1 MSATRPP
8 WAQATAQ
15 QAPKTPPQG
24 ARATVELSYVA
35 AFVAVELLGLIDPLI
50 TALGHAILVAALVNH
65 YILAER
71 DQRQPLLLALAVAC
85 LYRLLAFTPLP
96 AIDFT
101 NHLVLVGAPM
111 LLATVLALRHLHG
124 PGVRAVGEALRPSK
138 PLWQLLVAV
147 SGIPLSFV
155 AYQLLKP
162 GFVVTFSGS
171 GQRHAAAVAGVVI
184 ALVVFSGFGEELLF
198 RVLLHGEAGTSFG
211 PAALYVSSAVFGAAY
226 IGTRSIPFVLLV
238 VAIGAFFGW
247 CYERTGSILGA
258 TVAHSLISVGVFVVW
273 PSLGHLPHLL

>member
-1 MSATRPP
+1 MVSSLTRDTYSFL
-8 WAQATAQ
+8 A
-15 QAPKTPPQG
+15 
-24 ARATVELSYVA
+24 SHH
-35 AFVAVELLGLIDPLI
+35 FAVTSGRIGGLIL
-50 TALGHAILVAALVNH
+50 ALLLLLLVEKEVTRAVVRSLPPTTRRA
-65 YILAER
+65 R

-85 LYRLLAFTPLP
+85 LYRFLAFTPLP
-96 AIDFT
+96 TIDFT

-124 PGVRAVGEALRPSK
+124 PGVRAVGEALHPSK

-184 ALVVFSGFGEELLF
+184 ALVVFSGFGE
-198 RVLLHGEAGTSFG
+198 
-211 PAALYVSSAVFGAAY
+211 
-226 IGTRSIPFVLLV
+226 
-238 VAIGAFFGW
+238 
-247 CYERTGSILGA
+247 
-258 TVAHSLISVGVFVVW
+258 
-273 PSLGHLPHLL
+273 

>member
-1 MSATRPP
+1 MSAPPPP
-8 WAQATAQ
+8 WAPATAYR
-15 QAPKTPPQG
+15 ARKTPPLG
-24 ARATVELSYVA
+24 TPATVELCYVA
-35 AFVAVELLGLIDPLI
+35 AFIAVELLGLIDPLI
-50 TALGHAILVAALVNH
+50 TALGQAILVAALVNH
-65 YILAER
+65 YILTER
-71 DQRQPLLLALAVAC
+71 DHRQPLLLALAVVC

-96 AIDFT
+96 TIDFT

-124 PGVRAVGEALRPSK
+124 PGVRAVGEALRPNK
-138 PLWQLLVAV
+138 LHWQLPVAI
-147 SGIPLSFV
+147 SGVPLSYV

-162 GFVVTFSGS
+162 GFVVTFSGA
-171 GQRHAAAVAGVVI
+171 GQHHAAAVAGVVI

-198 RVLLHGEAGTSFG
+198 RVLLHGEARTSFG

-273 PSLGHLPHLL
+273 PSLGHIPHL